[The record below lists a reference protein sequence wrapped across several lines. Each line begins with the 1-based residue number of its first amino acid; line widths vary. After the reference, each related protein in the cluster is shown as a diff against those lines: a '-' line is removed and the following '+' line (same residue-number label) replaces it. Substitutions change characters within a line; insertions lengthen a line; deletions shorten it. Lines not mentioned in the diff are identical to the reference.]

1 MKPISTIRKKVG
13 LLLICLVGT
22 VSVFA
27 DQEVRLKQAQFTPYY
42 ENGFDHA
49 ELEGTV
55 EVKNIGAKKK
65 VWLHY
70 QAADGVWRDHPAF
83 YVTRTVDGYEAFT
96 FRLPLL
102 GTVSAVKFAI
112 KYQVNGQTYWDS
124 NNAQNYRFDGN
135 SQTAFLHQA
144 VAVDDATRSYSNIA
158 ITARSRYTAAQ
169 DSVTVVYSLDHWQ
182 TQSRRE
188 MNLSHTISDIQ
199 GDSGLWNVSLY
210 AEYYR
215 PFDYYLEYQS
225 GGEIHIDNYYG
236 KGYRLMPFSDSYGY
250 GSSLRHYPQLYFRG
264 EPTAWKALPMMLI
277 DDYTWS
283 ILVYFDG
290 TTDFKFDAYGDWS
303 RNFGDSNQDG
313 IIDLNGANLKV
324 NSAGSIEITVNTQ
337 TGVYL
342 IEAL

>member
-1 MKPISTIRKKVG
+1 MALLFIG
-13 LLLICLVGT
+13 LIGAT
-22 VSVFA
+22 SVLA
-27 DQEVRLKQAQFTPYY
+27 SEEVRLKQAQFTPYY

-55 EVKNIGAKKK
+55 EVKNIGAKKQ

-70 QAADGVWRDHPAF
+70 QSADGVWLDHPAF
-83 YVTRTVDGYEAFT
+83 YVAPTADGYEAFT
-96 FRLPLL
+96 FRLPLV
-102 GTVSAVKFAI
+102 GAVAAVKFAI

-124 NNAQNYRFDGN
+124 NDTQNYHFDGHG
-135 SQTAFLHQA
+135 QTAFLHQA
-144 VAVDDATRSYSNIA
+144 VAVDDASRRYSDIS
-158 ITARSRYTAAQ
+158 IRARSRFSDAQ
-169 DSVTVVYSLDHWQ
+169 DRVTVVYSLDKWQ
-182 TQSRRE
+182 HQSRRE
-188 MNLSHTISDIQ
+188 MNLSHTVGDVQ
-199 GDSGLWNVSLY
+199 GASGLWDVSLY

-215 PFDYYLEYQS
+215 TFDYYLEYESDGQ
-225 GGEIHIDNYYG
+225 IHIDNYYG
-236 KGYRLMPFSDSYGY
+236 KGYHLMPFRDSYGY
-250 GSSLRHYPQLYFRG
+250 GSSLQQYPQFYFRG
-264 EPTAWKALPMMLI
+264 EPTGWNSLPMMLV

-313 IIDLNGANLKV
+313 IIDPKGANLKV
-324 NSAGSIEITVNTQ
+324 NSVGSIQITVNTQ